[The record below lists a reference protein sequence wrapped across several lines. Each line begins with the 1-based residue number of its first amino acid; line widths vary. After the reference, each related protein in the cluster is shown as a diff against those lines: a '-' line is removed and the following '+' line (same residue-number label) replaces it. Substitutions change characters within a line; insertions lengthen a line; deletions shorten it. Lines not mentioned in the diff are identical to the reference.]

1 MAGGEAIKHALDGKG
16 RKAGKTHTHGVHYER
31 AANGGYIAHV
41 HKHHG
46 KGPHS
51 EGHSHSEEH
60 VIPDAE
66 AQQAHFQE
74 HMGDQ
79 PAAGEM
85 PGAAPAP
92 EPEGAE
98 EGPGAAPGGPPMGM

>member
-1 MAGGEAIKHALDGKG
+1 MKEEISKALDGGKKG
-16 RKAGKTHTHGVHYER
+16 KSETHTHRVEYER
-31 AANGGYIAHV
+31 AHNGGYVATV

-51 EGHSHSEEH
+51 EGHSHTETH
-60 VIPDAE
+60 VIPDKE
-66 AQQAHFQE
+66 QMMEHMDE

-85 PGAAPAP
+85 EPDGDEGAPPEGGEANAAPQVPA
-92 EPEGAE
+92 GAQ
-98 EGPGAAPGGPPMGM
+98 